1 MEKRLN
7 SLFNYF
13 KVESKKEDSLKN
25 ISNNNSSIDNS
36 FTSTQETEKIR
47 DINFDYLE
55 AIPLFTKIV
64 QKTKKLDKDTQIRVY
79 YILESISQGGFN
91 SIDSKELKELMFT
104 GIPDEIPSLR
114 TLLWKLSLNYPS
126 NAKVIHS
133 PKWQEEI
140 DLKRIEYSELKD
152 KHLKIIKEVKS
163 HHANK
168 FKNDPLSN
176 NSNSEWSIYFHD
188 HELFEEIEKDVRRT
202 RAQMSFFFM
211 PVDSSQDISNDEIS
225 LKADQIREPTK
236 KGKEVQHKF
245 ECHCDVLS
253 RILFIYAK
261 QYPNIRYIQ
270 GMNEVLAPIYFQFCL
285 DNEVDNNIFKSTQ
298 LNNDTTKS
306 FEKIEADCYFCF
318 DSLMSEIN
326 DLFIREKDNQLSG
339 IQARIKKVN
348 DMLKDVDRD
357 IYNHFQNLGIEIQF
371 FMFRWY
377 ALLFT
382 QEYEL
387 PDVLRLWDS
396 ILSFNNKTSNQKEE
410 KFSFL
415 NFLCIAIILYKRE
428 EILGSDFATVMLSFQ
443 NLENLEVSVH
453 IKMAQS
459 LMNVYDKYN

>member
-1 MEKRLN
+1 
-7 SLFNYF
+7 
-13 KVESKKEDSLKN
+13 
-25 ISNNNSSIDNS
+25 
-36 FTSTQETEKIR
+36 
-47 DINFDYLE
+47 
-55 AIPLFTKIV
+55 
-64 QKTKKLDKDTQIRVY
+64 
-79 YILESISQGGFN
+79 
-91 SIDSKELKELMFT
+91 MFT

-140 DLKRIEYSELKD
+140 DLKRIEYSQLKD
-152 KHLKIIKEVKS
+152 KHLKVIKEVKS
-163 HHANK
+163 HHVNK

-211 PVDSSQDISNDEIS
+211 PVDSSQDISNDEIT

-298 LNNDTTKS
+298 QNNETTKS

-318 DSLMSEIN
+318 ESLMSEIN

-415 NFLCIAIILYKRE
+415 NFLCIAIILYKKE